1 MIVHRTVSILL
12 QNNTE
17 ISLVVEGGTTA
28 YSKIPVPS
36 NGSVELRYD
45 VAVTTSTG
53 IVYLSEVI
61 ANPNA
66 AFNDAFFYVYVVTKV
81 EILH

>member
-12 QNNTE
+12 QNDTE
-17 ISLVVEGGTTA
+17 ISLVVEGGTTV
-28 YSKIPVPS
+28 YSQIPVPS

-61 ANPNA
+61 INPNA
-66 AFNDAFFYVYVVTKV
+66 AFNDGFFYVHVVTKV
-81 EILH
+81 VLLH